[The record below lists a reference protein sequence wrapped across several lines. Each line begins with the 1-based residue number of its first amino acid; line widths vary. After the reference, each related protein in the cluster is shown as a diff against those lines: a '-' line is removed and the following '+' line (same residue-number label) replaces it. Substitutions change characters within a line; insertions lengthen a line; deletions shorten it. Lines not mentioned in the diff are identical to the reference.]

1 MKIYIDSECKCHTT
15 SADGLTVVETDFFD
29 GKCPEFIEGYRYI
42 PEGQSWMRAD
52 GVVFTGEMI
61 APWKPFEK
69 LDAAQRAYERGQYT
83 RLLGELS
90 EVYENA

>member
-15 SADGLTVVETDFFD
+15 NADGLTVVETDFFD